1 MPSEETKER
10 VVRAIDFGR
19 TVLHYGWI
27 PFIIYVG
34 YTRSNPQPSLINAT
48 PVPHTHDVDT
58 LNSCRPPKSII
69 CRRTPT
75 VCKII
80 FSFTLCRPPHL

>member
-34 YTRSNPQPSLINAT
+34 YTRSNPQPSLIKC
-48 PVPHTHDVDT
+48 VYRT
-58 LNSCRPPKSII
+58 LPS
-69 CRRTPT
+69 
-75 VCKII
+75 
-80 FSFTLCRPPHL
+80 FS

>member
-10 VVRAIDFGR
+10 VIRAIDFGR

-34 YTRSNPQPSLINAT
+34 YTRSNPQPSLIKCVCQPCLSLRA
-48 PVPHTHDVDT
+48 DV
-58 LNSCRPPKSII
+58 
-69 CRRTPT
+69 
-75 VCKII
+75 
-80 FSFTLCRPPHL
+80 